1 MGDYEWGRDNGLWG
15 EDGIPYDIADQLS
28 DDEDDFVVRSNDM
41 NSGATHYSKGA
52 FPGMRESGS
61 VKNTPN
67 YTIAEYENKDF
78 RLEAIAKRISSLIEE
93 HFILY
98 DFKGSIRTNN
108 PNVIRVLS
116 AIYDSNIEIDG
127 DILHVSDS
135 LLSLKEGDDE
145 WSDFNYP
152 NSSSTSNLRFWHMQ
166 LHPDDIYW
174 SKEKELLKKHS
185 LIGLGKS
192 KTNSSFINFESMK
205 INDIV
210 LIRRGSIPIALVQV
224 NDDLEEINDNKD
236 ENLHL
241 DWFKYRRKVVVLQ
254 YATDNI
260 EKFPN
265 TRGTLTLAK
274 DTSSLSYKYI
284 LDWYNSIPRKRNNP
298 IKIPNTILIK
308 EAPPS
313 FNVESISE
321 SLSRI
326 ITKKPD
332 ESGMMVGIFGKWG
345 RGKTYLFN
353 KIWESISSND
363 DSYHRVN
370 FSAWKYQE
378 TKESWAYLYE
388 NLMNEYLNSPPKI
401 KYLPKWVSNSIKLFN
416 LNYSKHKLLP
426 IVSFLLFISFSIY
439 WTFYNGSTEIIKL
452 IISSISVIFIVKLF
466 LFYFTNKSKAL
477 NIIKQYTHKPG
488 YSDYLG
494 MQAEIENEIEHLLKT
509 WIPEGS
515 NGKVVLFVDDIDRC
529 ETSKIVKLI
538 DGLRIILDN
547 EEIHKR
553 LIVITAIDERILKKS
568 IEDKYQNLKK
578 HNGDLFQEYIEKIFI
593 IGIKLNDLEIDEV
606 KEYISNLVKNDRTNS
621 NNSEHKTSPEISNAP
636 KGMNTNPIDS
646 PESFITIEDNHE
658 TKPVDNPKLMINTLD
673 LEKEIEISKEEETA
687 LIESIASLNNPTPR
701 KIRIFY
707 YKYLILKQIFHVRL
721 SDKELI
727 DTWDIESD
735 EKVIIDILIHISNKE
750 DASSYSNNNISIDI
764 LAELKYSANML
775 SVL

>member
-15 EDGIPYDIADQLS
+15 EDGIPYDIADQPS

-52 FPGMRESGS
+52 FPGMRESGK
-61 VKNTPN
+61 VKNTSN

-78 RLEAIAKRISSLIEE
+78 RLEAIAKKISSLIEE

-98 DFKGSIRTNN
+98 DFKGSIQTNN

-116 AIYDSNIEIDG
+116 ENYDSSIEIDG
-127 DILHVSDS
+127 DILHVSES
-135 LLSLKEGDDE
+135 LLSLKDNHDE
-145 WSDFNYP
+145 WDVFNYP
-152 NSSSTSNLRFWHMQ
+152 NSSSTSNPKLWHMQ

-174 SKEKELLKKHS
+174 SKETELLKKHG

-192 KTNSSFINFESMK
+192 KANSSFLNFESMK
-205 INDIV
+205 KNDVV
-210 LIRRGSIPIALVQV
+210 LIRRGSTPIALVQV
-224 NDDLEEINDNKD
+224 NGELEEINDNKD
-236 ENLHL
+236 ESLHL
-241 DWFKYRRKVVVLQ
+241 DWFKYRRKVLVLQ
-254 YATDNI
+254 YATENMG
-260 EKFPN
+260 KFPN
-265 TRGTLTLAK
+265 TRGTLSLAK
-274 DTSSLSYKYI
+274 DISSLSYQYI
-284 LDWYNSIPRKRNNP
+284 LNWYNSIPRKRNNP

-313 FNVESISE
+313 FNVESISK
-321 SLSRI
+321 SLSEI

-353 KIWESISSND
+353 KIWESISFKD

-388 NLMNEYLNSPPKI
+388 NLMNEYLQKSPNI
-401 KYLPKWVSNSIKLFN
+401 KYSPKWFSNSLKLFN

-426 IVSFLLFISFSIY
+426 IISFFLIISFSIY
-439 WTFYNGSTEIIKL
+439 WTFFNGNTEIIKL
-452 IISSISVIFIVKLF
+452 IISSFSIVFIVKLF
-466 LFYFTNKSKAL
+466 LFYLTNKSRAL

-509 WIPEGS
+509 WIPEGN
-515 NGKVVLFVDDIDRC
+515 NGKILLFVDDIDRC

-553 LIVITAIDERILKKS
+553 LIVITAIDEEILKKS
-568 IEDKYQNLKK
+568 IEDKYKNLNKN
-578 HNGDLFQEYIEKIFI
+578 NGNLFQEYIEKIFI
-593 IGIKLNDLEIDEV
+593 IGIKLNDLEMDEV
-606 KEYISNLVKNDRTNS
+606 KEYISNLVKNDRIKS
-621 NNSEHKTSPEISNAP
+621 KKSEYKTSPEISGTQ
-636 KGMNTNPIDS
+636 KTVIEDPIDS
-646 PESFITIEDNHE
+646 TENVIIMEDNYE
-658 TKPVDNPKLMINTLD
+658 SEPSDNTTTKINTLD
-673 LEKEIEISKEEETA
+673 LEKEIEISKEEESA
-687 LIESIASLNNPTPR
+687 LIESISRLNNPTPR

-721 SDKELI
+721 LDKKLI

-735 EKVIIDILIHISNKE
+735 EKIIIDILIHISNNKSI
-750 DASSYSNNNISIDI
+750 SSYSGPNISIDI

>member
-1 MGDYEWGRDNGLWG
+1 MGDYEWGRKNGVWG
-15 EDGIPYDIADQLS
+15 EDGIPYEIADQLS
-28 DDEDDFVVRSNDM
+28 DDYDDLDERANNI
-41 NSGATHYSKGA
+41 NSGSTHYSKEA
-52 FPGMRESGS
+52 FPGMRESGR

-78 RLEAIAKRISSLIEE
+78 RLEAIAKKITSLIEE

-98 DFKGSIRTNN
+98 DFKGSIKTNN
-108 PNVIRVLS
+108 LNVIRVLS
-116 AIYDSNIEIDG
+116 ALDNSSIEIDG

-135 LLSLKEGDDE
+135 LLSLKENDE
-145 WSDFNYP
+145 EWGDFNYP
-152 NSSSTSNLRFWHMQ
+152 NSSSTSNLKLWHMQ

-185 LIGLGKS
+185 LIGLGKN

-205 INDIV
+205 VNDIV

-224 NDDLEEINDNKD
+224 NGELEEINDNKD

-254 YATDNI
+254 FATDNI

-265 TRGTLTLAK
+265 TKGTLTLAK
-274 DTSSLSYKYI
+274 DTRSLSYKYI
-284 LDWYNSIPRKRNNP
+284 IDWYNSIPKKRNNP
-298 IKIPNTILIK
+298 IKIPSTILIK

-313 FNVESISE
+313 FNVESISK
-321 SLSRI
+321 SLSGI

-388 NLMNEYLNSPPKI
+388 NLMNEYLSKSPKI
-401 KYLPKWVSNSIKLFN
+401 KILPKWVSNSTKLFN

-426 IVSFLLFISFSIY
+426 IVSFILIMLFSIY
-439 WTFYNGSTEIIKL
+439 WTFFNGSAELIKL
-452 IISSISVIFIVKLF
+452 IISSFSVIFIVKLF
-466 LFYFTNKSKAL
+466 LFYLTNKGRAL

-509 WIPEGS
+509 WMPEGK
-515 NGKVVLFVDDIDRC
+515 NGKVILFVDDIDRC

-538 DGLRIILDN
+538 DGLRVILDN

-553 LIVITAIDERILKKS
+553 LIVITAIDECILKKS
-568 IEDKYQNLKK
+568 IEDKYPDLKK
-578 HNGDLFQEYIEKIFI
+578 DNGDLFQEYIEKIFI

-606 KEYISNLVKNDRTNS
+606 KEYISNLVKNDRRKS
-621 NNSEHKTSPEISNAP
+621 NNSEHNTSSEVSGMP
-636 KGMNTNPIDS
+636 KVVNSDPIES

-658 TKPVDNPKLMINTLD
+658 TKPVDNTKLKITPLD
-673 LEKEIEISKEEETA
+673 LEKEIEISKEEEAA

-721 SDKELI
+721 SDKKLI
-727 DTWDIESD
+727 NTWDIESD
-735 EKVIIDILIHISNKE
+735 EKVIIDILIHISNNKNT
-750 DASSYSNNNISIDI
+750 SSYSNNNISIDI